1 MLTIGEIARLAGVTP
16 DTIRYYERIGVVP
29 RPSRTPAG
37 YRQYADGVVNRLAVI
52 RNAQRFGFSLKELA
66 EFLRVRDAG
75 GKPCY
80 HVREAARRI
89 LAAADEQI
97 GALVRA
103 RREMRRT
110 LKAWDSKT
118 GGYTREPTRAALG
131 AVAGPNG
138 EATNRAHDAAAAAC
152 ELRSVGSVG
161 WRIIVTCEGCSP
173 VNGGIRVQF

>member
-1 MLTIGEIARLAGVTP
+1 MLTIGEVARLAGVTP

-89 LAAADEQI
+89 LAAADQQI

-110 LKAWDSKT
+110 LKAWDRKL
-118 GGYTREPTRAALG
+118 AATPESQPARLLEQLPAQTVRRPIG
-131 AVAGPNG
+131 RTMPRRRNANSA
-138 EATNRAHDAAAAAC
+138 R
-152 ELRSVGSVG
+152 
-161 WRIIVTCEGCSP
+161 
-173 VNGGIRVQF
+173 

>member
-1 MLTIGEIARLAGVTP
+1 MLTIGEVARLAGVTP
-16 DTIRYYERIGVVP
+16 DTIRYYERVGVVP

-37 YRQYADGVVNRLAVI
+37 YRQYGDGVVNRLAVI

-80 HVREAARRI
+80 QVREAARRI
-89 LAAADEQI
+89 LAAADQQI

-110 LKAWDSKT
+110 LKAWDRKL
-118 GGYTREPTRAALG
+118 AATPERQPARLLEQLP
-131 AVAGPNG
+131 AQTVRRP
-138 EATNRAHDAAAAAC
+138 
-152 ELRSVGSVG
+152 VG
-161 WRIIVTCEGCSP
+161 RMMP
-173 VNGGIRVQF
+173 RRRHANADK

>member
-1 MLTIGEIARLAGVTP
+1 MLTIGELARLAGITP

-52 RNAQRFGFSLKELA
+52 RNAQQFGFSLKELA
-66 EFLRVRDAG
+66 EFLRVRDDG

-80 HVREAARRI
+80 QVRDVARRI
-89 LAAADEQI
+89 LDAVDQQI

-110 LKAWDSKT
+110 LKAWDRKLAATPDSQPA
-118 GGYTREPTRAALG
+118 RLLEQLPPQMVRRPTPRAMPRRRQA
-131 AVAGPNG
+131 NSD
-138 EATNRAHDAAAAAC
+138 R
-152 ELRSVGSVG
+152 
-161 WRIIVTCEGCSP
+161 
-173 VNGGIRVQF
+173 